1 MKKKLKRIKMRKQ
14 TDKKITITI
23 NGGVHFYNNNVP
35 QIEPTTKKSWWSKAT
50 AFVLAT
56 AKYIVGF

>member
-1 MKKKLKRIKMRKQ
+1 MRKQ